1 MLAAAGERV
10 NSGLSGRGGLIKCCR
25 APGGKVFG
33 IDDIIRLIAADFH
46 VVALITGIFYA
57 LALVCAVRE
66 ILNSRTS
73 QGSIAWL
80 LSLALLPF
88 PTVILYF
95 VFGWKLF
102 DDYANDRVQN
112 GRADRPLRA
121 RDLALVDR
129 ETDAKWPVQ
138 VHVSELPFLKGN
150 EVELLVDGHATF
162 DSIFAGIDAAKD
174 YLLVQFYIVRD
185 DRLGQQ
191 LAERLIARARAGVS
205 VYMLYDDIGST
216 GMPKRYRKELREAG
230 VKVSSFNR
238 RHKILRLFGP
248 MRINYRNHR
257 KIVVADG
264 KHAWVGGHN
273 VGVEYL
279 GEDPKLGHW
288 RDTHVRVSG
297 PAALGCALLFRE
309 DWEWATGERLP
320 NRAPRQLETF
330 GDNSV
335 LVMGSGP
342 ADKLEECAI
351 AFTDIIGRARERLW
365 IVSPYFVPDTDIRTA
380 LFAARLRGVDVRIM
394 LPDNPDHALVWLAS
408 MAHADAMVQHD
419 IGVYRYVD
427 GFLHQKVVLMDDQ
440 MATVGSVNF
449 DNRSFAINFEI
460 TLWFTDP
467 DTIGN
472 VEEMLLADFERC
484 RQVGMSEVSTRPFHI
499 YLMSQT
505 ARLLSPVL

>member
-1 MLAAAGERV
+1 MF
-10 NSGLSGRGGLIKCCR
+10 GL
-25 APGGKVFG
+25 
-33 IDDIIRLIAADFH
+33 DDILGAIVADLH
-46 VVALITGIFYA
+46 LVALIMGGVYL
-57 LALVCAVRE
+57 LAIICAIRE

-80 LSLALLPF
+80 ISLILLPI
-88 PTVILYF
+88 PTVFLYL

-102 DDYANDRVQN
+102 DDYATDRVKN

-121 RDLALVDR
+121 KDLALIDR

-138 VHVSELPFLKGN
+138 VAVSELPFLKGN
-150 EVELLVDGHATF
+150 DVELLVDGRATF
-162 DSIFAGIDAAKD
+162 DSIFAGIEAAEE
-174 YLLVQFYIVRD
+174 YVLVQFYIVRD
-185 DRLGQQ
+185 DELGGE
-191 LAERLIARARAGVS
+191 LARRLIAKAKSGVA
-205 VYMLYDDIGST
+205 VYLLYDDIGST
-216 GMPKRYRKELREAG
+216 GMPKRYRRELREAG

-238 RHKILRLFGP
+238 RHKFLRLFGP
-248 MRINYRNHR
+248 TRINYRNHR

-279 GEDPKLGHW
+279 GQSKLGHW

-309 DWEWATGERLP
+309 DWEWATGELLP
-320 NRAPRQLETF
+320 NRAPAELETF

-342 ADKLEECAI
+342 ADKLEECPI
-351 AFTDIIGRARERLW
+351 AFTDLIGRARKRLW

-380 LFAARLRGVDVRIM
+380 LFAAKLRGVEVTIM
-394 LPDNPDHALVWLAS
+394 LPDNPDHALVYLAS
-408 MAHADAMVQHD
+408 MAHADSMVEHD
-419 IGVYRYVD
+419 INVYRYTG
-427 GFLHQKVVLMDDQ
+427 GFLHQKVVLMDDE

-460 TLWFTDP
+460 TLWFTDRT
-467 DTIGN
+467 TIDA
-472 VEEMLLADFERC
+472 VEAMLVKDFESC
-484 RQVGMSEVSTRPFHI
+484 RQVSRAEIETRPWPL
-499 YLMSQT
+499 YLASQA

>member
-1 MLAAAGERV
+1 M
-10 NSGLSGRGGLIKCCR
+10 
-25 APGGKVFG
+25 FG
-33 IDDIIRLIAADFH
+33 IDDILRAIVADLH
-46 VVALITGIFYA
+46 LVALIMGAIYL
-57 LALVCAVRE
+57 LAIVCAVRE

-80 LSLALLPF
+80 LSLLLLPI
-88 PTVILYF
+88 PTVLLYL

-102 DDYANDRVQN
+102 DDYATDRMQN
-112 GRADRPLRA
+112 GRANRPLRA
-121 RDLALVDR
+121 RDLALVDG

-138 VHVSELPFLKGN
+138 VNVSELPFLKGN
-150 EVELLVDGHATF
+150 EVELLIDGQATF
-162 DSIFAGIDAAKD
+162 DSIFAGIEAAKE
-174 YLLVQFYIVRD
+174 YLLVQFYIIRD
-185 DRLGQQ
+185 DRLGQE
-191 LAERLIARARAGVS
+191 LAERLIAKARQGVS
-205 VYMLYDDIGST
+205 IFMLYDDVGST
-216 GMPKRYRKELREAG
+216 GMPKRYRHELREAG
-230 VKVSSFNR
+230 IKISSFNH
-238 RHKILRLFGP
+238 RHRFLRLFGAT
-248 MRINYRNHR
+248 RINYRNHR

-264 KHAWVGGHN
+264 HHAWVGGHN

-320 NRAPRQLETF
+320 NRPPRELTSF
-330 GDNSV
+330 GDQSV

-351 AFTDIIGRARERLW
+351 AFTDLIGRARKRLW

-408 MAHADAMVQHD
+408 MAHADSMVQHNID
-419 IGVYRYVD
+419 VYRYTD
-427 GFLHQKVVLMDDQ
+427 GFLHQKVVLMDDE
-440 MATVGSVNF
+440 MATIGSVNF

-460 TLWFTDP
+460 TLWFTDKT
-467 DTIGN
+467 TISD
-472 VEEMLLADFERC
+472 VETMLVQDFEAC
-484 RQVGMSEVSTRPFHI
+484 RQVGRAEVESRPWAL
-499 YLMSQT
+499 YLATQA

>member
-1 MLAAAGERV
+1 M
-10 NSGLSGRGGLIKCCR
+10 
-25 APGGKVFG
+25 FG
-33 IDDIIRLIAADFH
+33 IDDILKALIADLH
-46 VVALITGIFYA
+46 I
-57 LALVCAVRE
+57 LAAIMGAIYILAFVCAVRE

-88 PTVILYF
+88 PTAFLYMI
-95 VFGWKLF
+95 FGWKFF
-102 DDYANDRVQN
+102 DDYATDRIKN

-121 RDLALVDR
+121 KDLALIDR

-138 VHVSELPFLKGN
+138 VQVSELPFLKGN
-150 EVELLVDGHATF
+150 DVELLIDGQATF
-162 DSIFAGIDAAKD
+162 DSIFAGIDAAEH

-185 DRLGQQ
+185 DKLGQQ
-191 LAERLIARARAGVS
+191 LAERLIAKAKQGVE
-205 VYMLYDDIGST
+205 VRLLYDDIGST
-216 GMPKRYRKELREAG
+216 GMPKRFRTQMREAG
-230 VKVSSFNR
+230 IKVAGFNQ
-238 RHKILRLFGP
+238 RHKFLRFYGP
-248 MRINYRNHR
+248 TRINYRNHR

-279 GEDPKLGHW
+279 GEDPKFGRW

-320 NRAPRQLETF
+320 AAPPKEIETP
-330 GDNSV
+330 GDQSV

-351 AFTDIIGRARERLW
+351 AYVDLIGRARERLW

-394 LPDNPDHALVWLAS
+394 LPDNPDHLMVWLAS
-408 MAHADAMVQHD
+408 IAHADAMVEHD
-419 IGVYRYVD
+419 ISVYRYTD
-427 GFLHQKVVLMDDQ
+427 GFLHQKVVVMDNEIT
-440 MATVGSVNF
+440 TVGSVNF

-467 DTIGN
+467 QAMAD
-472 VEEMLLADFERC
+472 VEAMLEEDFKLC
-484 RQVGMSEVSTRPFHI
+484 RQVSLAEVSSRSMPLYFAT
-499 YLMSQT
+499 Q
-505 ARLLSPVL
+505 AAKLLSPVL

>member
-1 MLAAAGERV
+1 MYGFDDL
-10 NSGLSGRGGLIKCCR
+10 LR
-25 APGGKVFG
+25 AV
-33 IDDIIRLIAADFH
+33 AADLH
-46 VVALITGIFYA
+46 IVALIMGLIYL
-57 LALVCAVRE
+57 LAIVCAVRE

-80 LSLALLPF
+80 LSLILLPF
-88 PTVILYF
+88 PTVFLYLI
-95 VFGWKLF
+95 FGWKLF
-102 DDYANDRVQN
+102 DDYATERMQN
-112 GRADRPLRA
+112 GRAERPLRA
-121 RDLALVDR
+121 KDLALIDR

-150 EVELLVDGHATF
+150 DVELLIDGKATF
-162 DSIFAGIDAAKD
+162 DSIFAGIEAAKE

-185 DRLGQQ
+185 DRLGHE
-191 LAERLIARARAGVS
+191 LAKRLIAKAKAGVS
-205 VYMLYDDIGST
+205 VYLLYDDIGST
-216 GMPKRYRKELREAG
+216 GMPKRFRKELREAG

-238 RHKILRLFGP
+238 RHKFLRIFGP
-248 MRINYRNHR
+248 TRINYRNHR
-257 KIVVADG
+257 KIVVVDG

-279 GEDPKLGHW
+279 GEDPKFGHW

-320 NRAPRQLETF
+320 NSPPPELETF

-351 AFTDIIGRARERLW
+351 AFTDLIGRARERLW

-394 LPDNPDHALVWLAS
+394 LPDEPDHKLVWLATI
-408 MAHADAMVQHD
+408 AHADSMVQHD
-419 IGVYRYVD
+419 IAIYRYTD
-427 GFLHQKVVLMDDQ
+427 GFLHQKVVLMDDA

-460 TLWFTDP
+460 TLWFTDQT
-467 DTIGN
+467 TIGN
-472 VEEMLLADFERC
+472 VEAMLLEDFNAC
-484 RQVGMSEVSTRPFHI
+484 RLVSRSEVETRPWPL
-499 YLMSQT
+499 YLGSQA

>member
-1 MLAAAGERV
+1 M
-10 NSGLSGRGGLIKCCR
+10 
-25 APGGKVFG
+25 FG
-33 IDDIIRLIAADFH
+33 IDDILSAIVADLH
-46 VVALITGIFYA
+46 LVALIMAAIYG
-57 LALVCAVRE
+57 LAIVCAIRE

-80 LSLALLPF
+80 LSLVLLPV
-88 PTVILYF
+88 PTVLLYL

-102 DDYANDRVQN
+102 DDYATDRMKN

-121 RDLALVDR
+121 RDLALIDR

-150 EVELLVDGHATF
+150 EVEVLVDGRKTF
-162 DSIFAGIDAAKD
+162 DSIFAGIDAAEE

-185 DRLGQQ
+185 DRLGQE
-191 LAERLIARARAGVS
+191 LAERLIARARAGVA
-205 VYMLYDDIGST
+205 VYLLYDDIGST
-216 GMPKRYRKELREAG
+216 GMPKRYRRQLREAG
-230 VKVSSFNR
+230 VKVAGFNQ
-238 RHKILRLFGP
+238 RHKFLRVYGP
-248 MRINYRNHR
+248 TRINYRNHR

-279 GEDPKLGHW
+279 GEDPRRGHW
-288 RDTHVRVSG
+288 RDTHVRVAG

-320 NRAPRQLETF
+320 SPAQKALQTP
-330 GDNSV
+330 GDKSV

-342 ADKLEECAI
+342 ADRLEECAI
-351 AFTDIIGRARERLW
+351 AFTDLIGRARKRLW

-380 LFAARLRGVDVRIM
+380 LYAAQLRGVDVRIM

-408 MAHADAMVQHD
+408 MAHADAMVQH
-419 IGVYRYVD
+419 GVSVYRYTD
-427 GFLHQKVVLMDDQ
+427 GFLHQKVVLMDDEI
-440 MATVGSVNF
+440 ATIGSVNF

-460 TLWFTDP
+460 TLWFTDRE
-467 DTIGN
+467 TVAS
-472 VEEMLLADFERC
+472 VESMLIEDFKCC
-484 RQVGMSEVSTRPFHI
+484 RQVGRAEVESRPWPL
-499 YLMSQT
+499 YLMSRA

>member
-1 MLAAAGERV
+1 M
-10 NSGLSGRGGLIKCCR
+10 
-25 APGGKVFG
+25 FG
-33 IDDIIRLIAADFH
+33 IDDILRAIGADLYLIA
-46 VVALITGIFYA
+46 LILGAIYV
-57 LALVCAVRE
+57 LAIVCAIRE

-80 LSLALLPF
+80 LSLLLLPIPSVF
-88 PTVILYF
+88 LYL

-102 DDYANDRVQN
+102 DDYATDRVKN
-112 GRADRPLRA
+112 GRADRPIRA
-121 RDLALVDR
+121 KDLALIDR

-138 VHVSELPFLKGN
+138 VNVSELPFLKGN
-150 EVELLVDGHATF
+150 DVEILIDGQATF

-185 DRLGQQ
+185 DRLGQE
-191 LAERLIARARAGVS
+191 LAERLIAKARAGVA
-205 VYMLYDDIGST
+205 VYLLYDDIGST
-216 GMPKRYRKELREAG
+216 GMPKRYRRQLREAG
-230 VKVSSFNR
+230 VKVAGFNQ
-238 RHKILRLFGP
+238 RHKLLRLYGP
-248 MRINYRNHR
+248 TRINYRNHR
-257 KIVVADG
+257 KIVVVDG

-273 VGVEYL
+273 IGVEYL

-309 DWEWATGERLP
+309 DWEWATGELLP
-320 NRAPRQLETF
+320 GRTPTELETF
-330 GDNSV
+330 GDSSV

-351 AFTDIIGRARERLW
+351 AFVDLIGRARKRLW

-419 IGVYRYVD
+419 VSVYRYTN

-440 MATVGSVNF
+440 MATIGSVNF

-460 TLWFTDP
+460 TMWFTDP
-467 DTIGN
+467 RTIAE
-472 VEEMLLADFERC
+472 VEAMLLKDFEAC
-484 RQVGMSEVSTRPFHI
+484 RKVSVSEIETRPGHI
-499 YLMSQT
+499 YLASQA

>member
-1 MLAAAGERV
+1 
-10 NSGLSGRGGLIKCCR
+10 
-25 APGGKVFG
+25 VFG
-33 IDDIIRLIAADFH
+33 IDDVLRLIVADLHLVAA
-46 VVALITGIFYA
+46 IM
-57 LALVCAVRE
+57 ALVYVWAFVCAIRE

-80 LSLALLPF
+80 ISLALLPF
-88 PTVILYF
+88 PTVLFYM
-95 VFGWKLF
+95 VFGWKFF
-102 DDYANDRVQN
+102 DDYATDRIKN

-121 RDLALVDR
+121 RDLALIDR

-138 VHVSELPFLKGN
+138 VQVSELPFLKGN
-150 EVELLVDGHATF
+150 DVELLIDGKATF
-162 DSIFAGIDAAKD
+162 DSIFAGIDAAQH

-185 DRLGQQ
+185 DRLGQE
-191 LAERLIARARAGVS
+191 LADRLIARARAGVAI
-205 VYMLYDDIGST
+205 YLLYDDIGST
-216 GMPKRYRKELREAG
+216 GMPKRFRMQLREAG
-230 VKVSSFNR
+230 IKVAGFNQ
-238 RHKILRLFGP
+238 RHKFLRFYGP
-248 MRINYRNHR
+248 TRINYRNHR

-279 GEDPKLGHW
+279 GEHPKFGHW

-320 NRAPRQLETF
+320 PAPPGELETP
-330 GDNSV
+330 GDQSV

-351 AFTDIIGRARERLW
+351 AFTDLIGRARERLW

-394 LPDNPDHALVWLAS
+394 LPDNPDHTLVWLAS
-408 MAHADAMVQHD
+408 MAHADAMIQHG
-419 IGVYRYVD
+419 IAVYRYTD

-440 MATVGSVNF
+440 IATVGSVNF

-460 TLWFTDP
+460 TLWFTDEK
-467 DTIGN
+467 TIAA
-472 VEEMLLADFERC
+472 VEAMLLEDFKAC
-484 RQVGMSEVSTRPFHI
+484 RQISTAEVETRPLPL
-499 YLMSQT
+499 YLMTQA